1 MLCESV
7 VRRKILKK
15 KVIIIIQY
23 KHIRN
28 YYYYYN
34 DILISRVHVSVPRR
48 TDARYNAVIAK
59 HRIFV
64 KIL

>member
-1 MLCESV
+1 M
-7 VRRKILKK
+7 
-15 KVIIIIQY
+15 IQY